1 MGDFN
6 NKNLNTKSKLL
17 IVPSIICTYISELID
32 GSIDLTG
39 LEYKERFEFLSTRLK
54 RLLYYNTVTPF
65 SKTSKTRTGEIIK
78 QQDIKGSL
86 IARNEK
92 EMENDFYIFKGLV
105 STGTKSKEKSV
116 CFITD
121 LDISEYYY
129 NKGNNQNKIQVMVS
143 FICSDEYDDILLVD
157 DENKYEGI
165 NVKRGNCFLYYVDNM
180 LRDHIITH
188 EKYVDLIGNLKFNY
202 IKSYKTRVNKVNGD
216 TIYSVVYEL
225 CYNTLRSE
233 IL

>member
-129 NKGNNQNKIQVMVS
+129 NKGNNQNHVITYFQINNLNQQMYQQHLNFHQQVQLLL
-143 FICSDEYDDILLVD
+143 EYFF
-157 DENKYEGI
+157 EYQ
-165 NVKRGNCFLYYVDNM
+165 
-180 LRDHIITH
+180 H
-188 EKYVDLIGNLKFNY
+188 
-202 IKSYKTRVNKVNGD
+202 
-216 TIYSVVYEL
+216 
-225 CYNTLRSE
+225 
-233 IL
+233 